1 MKSDLSLEL
10 AARLSDLVNRSFES
24 GELLQAV
31 TPVTADLLRY
41 WFMEP
46 YIGERPFNF
55 HEGQRQAILNI
66 IYLHE
71 VARVQNVTDIY
82 SHAAPDLLAQA
93 DLRQLATAKYN
104 LPKYAVKMATGTGKT
119 WVMHALLLWQ
129 LLNARHEDEPSGRY
143 TRNFLIVAPGLVVYD
158 RLLDAYM
165 GRLKPGSTE
174 RDFDTC
180 DLSRNRELF
189 IPMPY
194 RDEVFGFLRS
204 NVVNKDEGIGR
215 KATGD
220 GLIALANWHLFL
232 SQEEEVEEED
242 SMSPQAVVRG
252 IWPLRPGVSAGNSLD
267 MLDRKFLRG
276 SEVEYLASLP
286 SLMVINDEA
295 HHIHETKVAGEV
307 QEVEWQIGLNYIARR
322 KKGGFFQID
331 FSATP
336 YDTSGSGKNK
346 VEHYFPH
353 IVTDFSLTTAMKQG
367 LVKTLMLDK
376 RQELTELA
384 DLDYKA
390 VRDERNRVVS
400 LSGGQRLMLLAGLD
414 KLRILERGFLPDNP
428 TKYPK
433 MLVMCED
440 TSVTP
445 FVEQFLKEEGL
456 GDEEVLRID
465 SDRKGDMKETEW
477 QRVKERLFNVDQYAA
492 PKVIVSVLML
502 REGFDVNNI
511 CVIVPLRSSQASILL
526 EQTVGRGLRLMWREP
541 VYQET
546 KAENRRLVLV
556 KKQAPT
562 SYIDM
567 LFIIEHP
574 AFNAF
579 YQKLMDEGLAGTD
592 DGELGSRSVMGD
604 IIKVGLKP
612 DYEAY
617 DLFWPLV
624 VRDAEEEITS
634 AQINPALLYPYT
646 DFTLEHLRR
655 YLAVSGETFISE
667 SVMTETRFGKYQ
679 VQADLFT
686 ATSYN
691 EYLQKLLRIVTTR
704 MDRVGVRTHRPF
716 PTLQINQTEIIR
728 IMDVYIRTRLFGQP
742 FNPFSGNDWKILLSK
757 NGVVTSHIVREMSVA
772 IHRMQENVMTSEAV
786 VEKQWFSSVPVLRM
800 REAYSLPLQKVI
812 YERMGYP
819 SNRGGF
825 EKSFMEFLD
834 RDSSV
839 QRFIKINESQHPFAS
854 IYYLRRDGLLA
865 SYHPDFMVCTATHI
879 YIIETKGDDRVA
891 DANVRQKQVAAVE
904 WCHKINSLLPVE
916 RMEREWVYVL
926 LPESDFYSLA
936 RNGAMLD
943 DICHLHWVSR
953 ANAMGKLF

>member
-1 MKSDLSLEL
+1 M
-10 AARLSDLVNRSFES
+10 
-24 GELLQAV
+24 
-31 TPVTADLLRY
+31 
-41 WFMEP
+41 
-46 YIGERPFNF
+46 
-55 HEGQRQAILNI
+55 
-66 IYLHE
+66 
-71 VARVQNVTDIY
+71 
-82 SHAAPDLLAQA
+82 
-93 DLRQLATAKYN
+93 
-104 LPKYAVKMATGTGKT
+104 
-119 WVMHALLLWQ
+119 
-129 LLNARHEDEPSGRY
+129 
-143 TRNFLIVAPGLVVYD
+143 
-158 RLLDAYM
+158 
-165 GRLKPGSTE
+165 
-174 RDFDTC
+174 
-180 DLSRNRELF
+180 
-189 IPMPY
+189 
-194 RDEVFGFLRS
+194 
-204 NVVNKDEGIGR
+204 
-215 KATGD
+215 
-220 GLIALANWHLFL
+220 
-232 SQEEEVEEED
+232 
-242 SMSPQAVVRG
+242 
-252 IWPLRPGVSAGNSLD
+252 
-267 MLDRKFLRG
+267 
-276 SEVEYLASLP
+276 
-286 SLMVINDEA
+286 
-295 HHIHETKVAGEV
+295 
-307 QEVEWQIGLNYIARR
+307 
-322 KKGGFFQID
+322 
-331 FSATP
+331 
-336 YDTSGSGKNK
+336 
-346 VEHYFPH
+346 
-353 IVTDFSLTTAMKQG
+353 TDFSLTTAMKQG